1 MSNKKRLMELAGV
14 TKRVPEN
21 KMKPLKLSALSEGL
35 QKKVRKHI
43 KDGKVRLSELPDSI
57 KEQIKQE
64 TTKPSLIS
72 EAEFLPIKPK
82 MNPKEYLEITTPL
95 GGGDFDIFKTV
106 VNQGIDSHLEAF
118 TKSKFEGF
126 MQDGQKRMC
135 FNFHKSEVPIL
146 LRRLEEMGNE
156 EADSWAS
163 DIRDSEG
170 L

>member
-21 KMKPLKLSALSEGL
+21 KIKPLKLSALSEGL
-35 QKKVRKHI
+35 RKKVRKHI
-43 KDGKVRLSELPDSI
+43 KDGKVRLSDLPDTI
-57 KEQIKQE
+57 KEQIKRE
-64 TTKPSLIS
+64 TAKPSLLS
-72 EAEFLPIKPK
+72 EEFLPTKPK
-82 MNPKEYLEITTPL
+82 MDSKEYLEITTPL
-95 GGGDFDIFKTV
+95 GGSDFELFKKV
-106 VNQGIDSHLEAF
+106 VNQGIDSHLEGF
-118 TKSKFEGF
+118 TKSKFDGF

-146 LRRLEEMGNE
+146 LRRLEEMGDE
-156 EADSWAS
+156 SADSWAS